1 MAKRTWFQIARAGAF
16 ISLLIFVADEG
27 LARGGRGGGGG
38 GFSRGGGG
46 GGFSRGGGGGGFGS
60 RGGASTSFGRG
71 GSGSFSRGSGGD
83 FSGGGTFSRG
93 GNYSRPSSA
102 GGGNRPSTTP
112 STRPGMGGAG
122 TQRPGGGQIGQGTRP
137 GQGGSG
143 TQRPGGGNI
152 NNAGNNNRINNGNI
166 NTGNVNIDVDNG
178 WNGGCCNGWVDHPIA
193 AGVAVGAVAGMTAAA
208 IGASYYALPPG
219 CPPYPY
225 GGYTY
230 YSCGGAYYQ
239 PQYEGDT
246 VVYVTVPDPAK

>member
-1 MAKRTWFQIARAGAF
+1 M
-16 ISLLIFVADEG
+16 
-27 LARGGRGGGGG
+27 RGGGGGG

-46 GGFSRGGGGGGFGS
+46 GA

-71 GSGSFSRGSGGD
+71 GSGSYNRGGGGGRGSD
-83 FSGGGTFSRG
+83 FSAGGSFSRG
-93 GNYSRPSSA
+93 GSYSRPSSVA
-102 GGGNRPSTTP
+102 NSPS
-112 STRPGMGGAG
+112 SRPGMGGAG
-122 TQRPGGGQIGQGTRP
+122 TQRNGQFAQGSRP

-143 TQRPGGGNI
+143 TRYQPAGSNNRGN
-152 NNAGNNNRINNGNI
+152 GNRINNGNI
-166 NTGNVNIDVDNG
+166 NTGDVNIDVDNG
-178 WNGGCCNGWVDHPIA
+178 WNNGCCGGWVDHPIA